1 VSTTFSEAEYFDLV
15 IVANSPDTDIWLG
28 DDEGHFVVK
37 GVGTLEEGLLAG
49 RYTVEFG
56 LGTTTFPIDLTQ
68 DTRLT
73 EEEIRSGP
81 SCPRPILQI
90 PPLDDGS

>member
-1 VSTTFSEAEYFDLV
+1 MSTVIGDAEYFDLV
-15 IVANSPDTDIWLG
+15 ILAASPDTEIWLG

-37 GVGTLEEGLLAG
+37 GLGTLEEGLLAG

-81 SCPRPILQI
+81 SCPRPIPQI
-90 PPLDDGS
+90 PPLDDAS